1 MEIRFLTI
9 RDWMLQL
16 GLSYT
21 EVVAFAIVWSFTHDG
36 EDWFQDSAATFAKW
50 MCVADRRTA
59 RKALA
64 SLVEKRLIEKR
75 DRWVNGVHLCDYRAL
90 GGYALKALG
99 VVPEMHRGGASNAQG
114 VVHAMHQGGASNVPH
129 NNIKNNNGYKYP
141 HKKEYARTRV
151 VSVHGERFIEVWET
165 LLQQPGWDTKS
176 ESALDEYMK
185 DLNAV
190 SEDDAI
196 EMVRNSIKNGWKG
209 IFPLSRR
216 SSRGSDDEALAAYDK
231 MLLDIDEKAA
241 ARAASNNPAYV
252 TQRNN

>member
-1 MEIRFLTI
+1 MEIKYLTI

-21 EVVAFAIVWSFTHDG
+21 EVVAFALVWSFTRDG

-90 GGYALKALG
+90 GGDALKALG
-99 VVPEMHRGGASNAQG
+99 VGPEMHRGGASNAQG
-114 VVHAMHQGGASNVPH
+114 VVHAMPQGGASNAPH

-141 HKKEYARTRV
+141 NYNVNARTRV
-151 VSVHGERFIEVWET
+151 GDGGGYRYFSSRTGR
-165 LLQQPGWDTKS
+165 GDT
-176 ESALDEYMK
+176 
-185 DLNAV
+185 
-190 SEDDAI
+190 DDAI
-196 EMVRNSIKNGWKG
+196 V
-209 IFPLSRR
+209 
-216 SSRGSDDEALAAYDK
+216 AADR
-231 MLLDIDEKAA
+231 MLLETDDNIA
-241 ARAASNNPAYV
+241 ARAASNDTTYV
-252 TQRNN
+252 EK